1 MIFHKLGLILN
12 REVRR
17 DYAPSKTT
25 LLPRLRKK
33 GVRLIHNNQK
43 GFTMIE
49 VVIAIAITAII
60 TGSITMSIFQVFDG
74 NIRSSNHM
82 IAVRQVQNAGYWVS
96 HDTLMAQSVVTD
108 GGATGF
114 PLTLTWTEYVSGDEH
129 RVVYTLIST
138 SLKREHYTN
147 YDPDNPALPDTTT
160 FAAEYINQADTSCSL
175 TGGGTF
181 TLPDKYDA
189 FTITGGAVADSGKI
203 TVDPNTGSIKVTTSG
218 SATYTASTDTW
229 TTPDANGTVVVK
241 ADEDITAGVWT
252 STTAN
257 AKVAIT
263 TDDDGDAIITGHVL
277 ILTVTVTVGAQSETR
292 TYEIIPRPGS

>member
-1 MIFHKLGLILN
+1 MKMLKLVN
-12 REVRR
+12 
-17 DYAPSKTT
+17 
-25 LLPRLRKK
+25 
-33 GVRLIHNNQK
+33 NNQK

-60 TGSITMSIFQVFDG
+60 TGGIIMTIFQVFDG
-74 NIRSSNHM
+74 NTRSSNHM

-108 GGATGF
+108 DGATGF
-114 PLTLTWTEYVSGDEH
+114 PLTLTWTEYVVDGDEYQ
-129 RVVYTLIST
+129 VDYTLEDMTGST
-138 SLKREHYTN
+138 LKNLQRVYSVNGTPTETGY
-147 YDPDNPALPDTTT
+147 
-160 FAAEYINQADTSCSL
+160 AAEYINQADTSCGL

-203 TVDPNTGSIKVTTSG
+203 TVATGKIKVTTSG
-218 SATYTASTDTW
+218 GATYNAGTWTW
-229 TTPDANGTVVVK
+229 TTPDANGTVVVE
-241 ADEDITAGVWT
+241 ADDDITAGVWT

-263 TDDDGDAIITGHVL
+263 TDDDGDAIITGRVL

-292 TYEIIPRPGS
+292 IYEIIPRPGS